1 MTGREGTT
9 LGPYRLTRRLGGG
22 GAGDVYLAEGPV
34 HGGEHGLAVVKVL
47 RGSAGDPLAR
57 EIASQAH
64 AVATQH
70 QAHVLPVY
78 QVGEEGGAL
87 YIAMAYAQAGS
98 LGAVAR
104 ADGAGALQLPLGVG
118 VVARLVN
125 QVARA
130 LQPVHDRGLT
140 HGDLKLENLFVRTA
154 PSGGPMAAVGDFG
167 QAAVVGAAAAAAGA
181 APLGEHGWAAIALRC
196 AAPEQLTGPPVPASD
211 QYALA
216 TIAYLLL
223 TGRYPFSGDARSLGI
238 AILREPPPPP
248 TQIDP
253 ALAPDAEK
261 VLLRAL
267 AKVPEARYPGI
278 AAFARALDEALVA
291 GQAATAGV
299 TQQFAVLSG
308 PVRSVT
314 AGSQTA
320 GPFQGQRSTGRPAA
334 ASTRAALSSGASGV
348 RSTARPSA
356 GASGTSGGRRG
367 TQAPQPTR
375 PSAPGTIL
383 RRPLTPRQR
392 LIAIAASVVTLAVL
406 ASCGL
411 GLHALLTPAAP
422 RTAFPNF
429 GGLDYA
435 PTPTPN
441 ATQVARERA
450 RAQAAQ
456 ALLAAAT
463 QTPPIFSD
471 SLTDNSHHWPIDGKQ
486 TFFAGGQLHVFN
498 RTPETVLSIDQPV
511 DPPLDFVVS
520 VDVTFL
526 RASGSDLAGVRFR
539 VTPNAGHLD
548 SHYTVLISPDGRY
561 EFWRFKDGWEFLDN
575 GFTQTVKRGM
585 GVTNT
590 LTVLAHGDMFYV
602 FINGQYVATVQDRA
616 LHSLPSAMGPTV
628 IYSGSEASFS
638 HYVVY
643 QVH

>member
-1 MTGREGTT
+1 VTGREGTT
-9 LGPYRLTRRLGGG
+9 LGPYRLNRRLGGG
-22 GAGDVYLAEGPV
+22 GAGEVYLAEGPV
-34 HGGEHGLAVVKVL
+34 HGGTPGLAAVKVL

-64 AVATQH
+64 AVAAQH
-70 QAHVLPVY
+70 QAHVLPIY
-78 QVGEEGGAL
+78 HVGEEGGAL

-98 LGAVAR
+98 LGAVAQ
-104 ADGAGALQLPLGVG
+104 ADGAGALSLPLSAG

-130 LQPVHDRGLT
+130 LQPVHDRGLS

-154 PSGGPMAAVGDFG
+154 PSGGPMAAVADFG
-167 QAAVVGAAAAAAGA
+167 QAAVVGAAAAAAAA
-181 APLGEHGWAAIALRC
+181 APPGESDWVAYALRC

-223 TGRYPFSGDARSLGI
+223 TGRYPFAGDARSLGM

-248 TQIDP
+248 TQFDP
-253 ALAPDAEK
+253 ALAPEAEQ

-267 AKVPEARYPGI
+267 AKAPEARFPGI
-278 AAFARALDEALVA
+278 AAFARALDEALAA
-291 GQAATAGV
+291 GQAASASV
-299 TQQFAVLSG
+299 TQQFAALSG
-308 PVRSVT
+308 PIRSVAAGGHSAAASQVPRSAMGPAAAATRATLSAGASGARRT
-314 AGSQTA
+314 A
-320 GPFQGQRSTGRPAA
+320 RPAA
-334 ASTRAALSSGASGV
+334 GGPGASGV
-348 RSTARPSA
+348 RY
-356 GASGTSGGRRG
+356 G
-367 TQAPQPTR
+367 TQAPQPMR
-375 PSAPGTIL
+375 PGAPGAFL

-411 GLHALLTPAAP
+411 GLYTLLMPAAP
-422 RTAFPNF
+422 RTSFPTF

-435 PTPTPN
+435 PTLTPN
-441 ATQVARERA
+441 ATQVALEQA

-463 QTPPIFSD
+463 HTPPVFSD
-471 SLTDNSHHWPIDGKQ
+471 SLADNSHNWPIDGKQ

-498 RTPETVLSIDQPV
+498 RTPEIVLSIDQPV
-511 DPPLDFVVS
+511 TPPLDFVVS
-520 VDVTFL
+520 VDLTFL

-548 SHYTVLISPDGRY
+548 WHYTVLISPDGRY

-575 GFTQTVKRGM
+575 GFTPTVKRGL

-602 FINGQYVATVQDRA
+602 FINGQYVSTVQDGA

-628 IYSGSEASFS
+628 IYSGSEVSFA
-638 HYVVY
+638 HYTVY